1 MNYDMSSYFEDPEF
15 KDILAKYEGM
25 VKDHTP
31 TYFDAEELTD
41 IAEYYA
47 SIEQEE
53 KANAAIEFALR
64 LHPTNTDALV
74 FKSRSLCIKGKLE
87 EAYQIMNLI
96 EDTSDREVLFLKADL
111 LIEERRLE
119 EADIIFQ
126 ELASV
131 EDNAFETLLDILL
144 VYMDTNQQE
153 YAAKWIRMLRDNGY
167 NENNSQ
173 KFRDA
178 WCDYCMT
185 FGFPEKATNAFIL
198 SLDEQPYSIMH
209 WNGLAKCYLSQ
220 MDLEKAHEAVDFA
233 LAIDE
238 NNLEALEV
246 RAFCCMQNDNYEEAI
261 TIFQNL
267 LSRTKSP
274 SRIYGLLVKCYLDQ
288 EKALDAKRTC
298 IEWLEKCENL
308 TKYEKS
314 EIYSYI
320 SMCCF
325 NLQEPIEGMKYIDVA
340 LTLEPSFR
348 GAILQKGML
357 HLQLNEN
364 NEAERLFQKVLD
376 ISPDDEQSEILY
388 NVANSYLF
396 LKIYSKAIEWCEK
409 IVTQY
414 PKEQMEALYM
424 IACCHYYL
432 YDIESCMKY
441 LSKIWEIS
449 NNRFEEDY
457 LSDRRFKQMFSGIEI
472 LLKKNYDK

>member
-153 YAAKWIRMLRDNGY
+153 YAAKWIRKLRDNGY

-185 FGFPEKATNAFIL
+185 FGFPEKATNAC
-198 SLDEQPYSIMH
+198 SSKGRP
-209 WNGLAKCYLSQ
+209 
-220 MDLEKAHEAVDFA
+220 
-233 LAIDE
+233 
-238 NNLEALEV
+238 
-246 RAFCCMQNDNYEEAI
+246 
-261 TIFQNL
+261 
-267 LSRTKSP
+267 
-274 SRIYGLLVKCYLDQ
+274 
-288 EKALDAKRTC
+288 
-298 IEWLEKCENL
+298 
-308 TKYEKS
+308 
-314 EIYSYI
+314 
-320 SMCCF
+320 
-325 NLQEPIEGMKYIDVA
+325 
-340 LTLEPSFR
+340 TL
-348 GAILQKGML
+348 K
-357 HLQLNEN
+357 
-364 NEAERLFQKVLD
+364 
-376 ISPDDEQSEILY
+376 
-388 NVANSYLF
+388 
-396 LKIYSKAIEWCEK
+396 
-409 IVTQY
+409 
-414 PKEQMEALYM
+414 
-424 IACCHYYL
+424 
-432 YDIESCMKY
+432 
-441 LSKIWEIS
+441 
-449 NNRFEEDY
+449 
-457 LSDRRFKQMFSGIEI
+457 
-472 LLKKNYDK
+472 